1 MIIKFKRANYIY
13 RDEDFKN
20 YNIHSDLQSQINLKI
35 LKGTVNIILSLTP
48 LTLSL
53 SNHEEDIDV
62 LYFESVELTTVPS
75 YLFL

>member
-1 MIIKFKRANYIY
+1 MIIKFKSANYRY

-20 YNIHSDLQSQINLKI
+20 YNIHSDLQSRINLKI